1 MKKGKTRK
9 IIAFL
14 LAAVM
19 VLAMCIPAMAA
30 DNYTITVKN
39 AKDGESYIAFKI
51 FDASYA
57 SESDDSVSY
66 TADKKIYDLINGK
79 TGAEGL
85 TFHQIRNTD
94 EYVVTVD
101 KTAFSAVKF
110 AELLDSVKGSLTPAA
125 TVTAENGSATLTLDS
140 KGYYFVDT
148 TLGALCALGTAKN
161 VEVDEKNTIPSE
173 EKTVSDTQNGTYSSN
188 ANAQIGDK
196 VYYQIQVKDSKGTD
210 QAITVHDTMSNGLSL
225 DTDSF
230 TVTKDG
236 QPVPD
241 TNYSVKATGLDDG
254 CTFEVKLYDEYVKTL
269 NENDVVVIK
278 YSATLNER
286 AAAGTDETNK
296 AKLVYSH
303 QSTNE
308 SETTVKTYK
317 FQVNKYD
324 GADSTKSPLAGAK
337 FKLHDKNGDLVKL
350 IKVSDTEY
358 RVANTNES
366 DTVDEFTTVASGNI
380 TINGVDAD
388 EDEGYS
394 IVETEA
400 PAGYNKLKDAVSIT
414 VNKNNSLVQPVEN
427 NKGTAL
433 PSTGGRGTRIF
444 YLVGIIC
451 VAGAGIVLVSRRRMS
466 R

>member
-1 MKKGKTRK
+1 MKKGKKRK

-66 TADKKIYDLINGK
+66 TADKKIYGLINGK

-125 TVTAENGSATLTLDS
+125 TVTAANGSATLTLDS

-161 VEVDEKNTIPSE
+161 VEVEEKNTIPSE

-210 QAITVHDTMSNGLSL
+210 QAITVHDTMSDGLSL
-225 DTDSF
+225 NTDSF
-230 TVTKDG
+230 TVTKNG
-236 QPVPD
+236 ETVPES
-241 TNYSVKATGLDDG
+241 NYSVKATGLDDG

-278 YSATLNER
+278 YSATLNEQ
-286 AAAGTDETNK
+286 AVAGTDETNK
-296 AKLVYSH
+296 AKLAYSH

-324 GADSTKSPLAGAK
+324 GADPTKSPLAGAK

-366 DTVDEFTTVASGNI
+366 DTVDEFATVASGNI
-380 TINGVDAD
+380 TINGVDA
-388 EDEGYS
+388 DEGYS

-433 PSTGGRGTRIF
+433 PSTGGMGTKIF

-451 VAGAGIVLVSRRRMS
+451 VAGAGVVLVSRRRMN